1 MRARVLIVAAAI
13 PLLLW
18 SALPVPGQGAAPPQQ
33 RLERLEGQI
42 DRTRDRIGRK
52 KGAEGVLASEIAAW
66 SRRIGRLEGSIG
78 RLTQR
83 QSVLELDLGAKR
95 AELAEIQGDLRAE
108 RARLVRLRARLEET
122 RRALARRLVEI
133 YQADKPDVLTVVLN
147 SEGFAELLERT
158 EFIRRVSDQD
168 RRIVLLVRRAKADAT
183 RTEARLDRLEAR
195 QQQVTQAVAAR
206 RDEVVAVKQQLVGTR
221 IGLQRTR
228 DGKRQAL
235 LRVRE
240 DRHELEEDLQAMQA
254 SSDAIR
260 AQLQRAQAASSGGGG
275 SAPAGPVRQGA
286 GGFVWPVSGPITGV
300 FGESRPGHMHAG
312 IDVAVP
318 VGTPVRAS
326 AAGRVVLAT
335 VQSGYGNIM
344 CVQHAGPVSTCY
356 AHLSSFGASVGA
368 SVGKGAV
375 IASSGNTGRST
386 GPHVH
391 YEVRV
396 NGTPVNPM
404 GYL

>member
-18 SALPVPGQGAAPPQQ
+18 AALPMPGQGAAPPQQ
-33 RLERLEGQI
+33 RLERLEGEI

-78 RLTQR
+78 RLAER

-108 RARLVRLRARLEET
+108 RARLVRLRARLKET
-122 RRALARRLVEI
+122 RGALARRLVEI

-195 QQQVTQAVAAR
+195 QQEVTQAVAAR

-260 AQLQRAQAASSGGGG
+260 AQLQRAQAASASTG
-275 SAPAGPVRQGA
+275 SAGPARQGA

-312 IDVAVP
+312 IDIAVP
-318 VGTPVRAS
+318 IGTPVRAS
-326 AAGRVVLAT
+326 AAGRVALAT

-344 CVQHAGPVSTCY
+344 CIQHAGAVSTCY
-356 AHLSSFGASVGA
+356 AHLSGFGASVGA

-396 NGTPVNPM
+396 NGSPVNPM

>member
-1 MRARVLIVAAAI
+1 MRVRVLIVAAAI

-18 SALPVPGQGAAPPQQ
+18 AALPMPGQGAAAPQQ
-33 RLERLEGQI
+33 RLDRLESQI

-52 KGAEGVLASEIAAW
+52 KGAEGVLTSEIASW
-66 SRRIGRLEGSIG
+66 SRRIARLEGSIG
-78 RLTQR
+78 RLGRR
-83 QSVLELDLGAKR
+83 QAVLEVDLGEKR
-95 AELAEIQGDLRAE
+95 AELERVQGALRSE
-108 RARLVRLRARLEET
+108 RARLVRLRARLTET
-122 RRALARRLVEI
+122 RRALAQRLVEI
-133 YQADKPDVLTVVLN
+133 YQAHKPDVLTVVLN

-195 QQQVTQAVAAR
+195 QQAVTQAVAAR
-206 RDEVVAVKQQLVGTR
+206 RDEVVAVKRELVGTR

-228 DGKRQAL
+228 AGKRDAL
-235 LRVRE
+235 LRVRA

-260 AQLQRAQAASSGGGG
+260 SQLQRAQAASSGG
-275 SAPAGPVRQGA
+275 SAPAGPVRQGS
-286 GGFVWPVSGPITGV
+286 GGFVWPVNGPVTGV

-312 IDVAVP
+312 IDIAVP
-318 VGTPVRAS
+318 IGTPVRAS
-326 AAGRVVLAT
+326 AAGRVALASA
-335 VQSGYGNIM
+335 QSGYGNIL
-344 CVQHAGPVSTCY
+344 CVQHSGSVSTCY
-356 AHLSSFGASVGA
+356 AHLSGFSASVGA

-396 NGTPVNPM
+396 NGSPVDPM